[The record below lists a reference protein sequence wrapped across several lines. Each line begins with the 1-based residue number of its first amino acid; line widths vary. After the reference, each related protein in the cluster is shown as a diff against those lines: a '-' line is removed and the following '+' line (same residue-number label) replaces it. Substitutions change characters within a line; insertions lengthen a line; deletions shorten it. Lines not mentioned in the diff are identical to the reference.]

1 MIDTNAILL
10 SLSKDESFWTL
21 PLVGALDL
29 LLDCAGKTMDVDNAS
44 VWQFAGNGSQMVC
57 IAGYKRGLG
66 VVPATGML
74 DAADCPAY
82 FDAMN
87 AHRVLE
93 VNDAQHDPRTS
104 ELTEH
109 YLKPLDVFALLDA
122 TIRRAGKM
130 VGVLCCE
137 QRNTSR
143 GWSQAE
149 ADLARGLAD
158 LAGQL
163 MLISE
168 LRRRDQLQ
176 RLLLGM
182 APELGQNHTEKQLAD
197 LALKKL
203 SELFPGIWAAFFRPD
218 PEPGYFQLV
227 SYHAPDAPASYV
239 KALQR
244 LPLNSSVMGIALR
257 EQRIVAIR
265 EAGLAQLNQG
275 AQSKNLGIV
284 CSIGIPLMHDQVAI
298 GGLIIGI
305 RNNEVIGDE
314 ELAAFSLAST
324 SFAVALANARNVHEL
339 RHRAL
344 HDSLTG
350 LPNRDKLHQDIEN
363 LTGGGAPKIELTMLL
378 LNVKDFRQ
386 INDTLGRGSADRL
399 IQQLADRVAAF
410 AEKFAGETYRLIGD
424 EFAVLLPSGGLAQ
437 DMRATALQL
446 QNIAAA
452 PFDAM
457 GLTLILRTR
466 IGVAS
471 LPLHGVDGYELLHS
485 ADTALAWAATE
496 ASGICVYDLM
506 RDTSGPRSLEL
517 MAELRLAL
525 ENDDLTLH
533 LQPKI
538 SISDRKLVGCEALLR
553 WVHPRF
559 GNVPPSS
566 FIVAAEKAE
575 LMGLLTLW
583 VAKRALQHARELRT
597 AGLFM
602 SIAINVSAHNMVDM
616 EFPRQLDA
624 LLLESGMDASALT
637 LEITETVLMSD
648 PQRAAS
654 VIAKLAALGM
664 ALDIDD
670 FGTGYSS
677 LAYLRRL
684 PLKSLK
690 IDRAFVMELTANLQD
705 VHIVRSTVGLA
716 HGLGLSVIAEGVEDD
731 ATLSLLGE
739 LGCDMAQ
746 GFGIGRPQPVS
757 EFIQW
762 AKHWK

>member
-1 MIDTNAILL
+1 
-10 SLSKDESFWTL
+10 
-21 PLVGALDL
+21 
-29 LLDCAGKTMDVDNAS
+29 
-44 VWQFAGNGSQMVC
+44 
-57 IAGYKRGLG
+57 
-66 VVPATGML
+66 
-74 DAADCPAY
+74 
-82 FDAMN
+82 
-87 AHRVLE
+87 
-93 VNDAQHDPRTS
+93 
-104 ELTEH
+104 
-109 YLKPLDVFALLDA
+109 
-122 TIRRAGKM
+122 
-130 VGVLCCE
+130 
-137 QRNTSR
+137 
-143 GWSQAE
+143 
-149 ADLARGLAD
+149 
-158 LAGQL
+158 
-163 MLISE
+163 
-168 LRRRDQLQ
+168 
-176 RLLLGM
+176 
-182 APELGQNHTEKQLAD
+182 
-197 LALKKL
+197 
-203 SELFPGIWAAFFRPD
+203 
-218 PEPGYFQLV
+218 
-227 SYHAPDAPASYV
+227 V

-452 PFDAM
+452 PFDAT

-538 SISDRKLVGCEALLR
+538 SIADRKLVGCEALLR

-731 ATLSLLGE
+731 ATLALLGE

>member
-1 MIDTNAILL
+1 MTDTNAILL
-10 SLSKDESFWTL
+10 RLSKDESLWAA
-21 PLVGALDL
+21 PLVGALDTL
-29 LLDCAGKTMDVDNAS
+29 LACADKNIDVDTAS
-44 VWQFAGNGSQMVC
+44 VWQFAGKGSQMVC
-57 IAGYKRGLG
+57 IASYVRGLG
-66 VVPATGML
+66 VVPATGVL
-74 DAADCPAY
+74 DAVDCPAY

-87 AHRVLE
+87 GHRVLA
-93 VNDAQHDPRTS
+93 VDDAQCDPRTKD
-104 ELTEH
+104 LTES
-109 YLKPLDVFALLDA
+109 YLKPNNVYALLDA

-143 GWSQAE
+143 GWGLAE
-149 ADLARGLAD
+149 IDMARGLAD

-176 RLLLGM
+176 SLLLSL
-182 APELGQNHTEKQLAD
+182 APELGQNHTEKQLAE

-203 SELFPGIWAAFFRPD
+203 VQLFPGIWAAFYRPD
-218 PEPGYFQLV
+218 PDPGYLQVL
-227 SYHAPDAPASYV
+227 SYHAPEAPPAYV
-239 KALQR
+239 NAMQKVHLD
-244 LPLNSSVMGIALR
+244 SSVLGIAIR
-257 EQRIVAIR
+257 ERRIVAIR
-265 EAGLAQLNQG
+265 DTGLVQFNQG
-275 AQSKNLGIV
+275 EQSKALGVV
-284 CSIGIPLMHDQVAI
+284 CSIGIPLMHDEVAI
-298 GGLIIGI
+298 GGVIIGV
-305 RNNEVIGDE
+305 RSQDVIGDD

-324 SFAVALANARNVHEL
+324 SFSVALANARNVHEL

-350 LPNRDKLHQDIEN
+350 LPNRDKLQQDIEH
-363 LTGGGAPKIELTMLL
+363 LTGRGSSGSELTMLL

-399 IQQLADRVAAF
+399 LQQLAERVSAF
-410 AEKFAGETYRLIGD
+410 SRDMGGQAYRLVGD
-424 EFAVLLPSGGLAQ
+424 EFAVLLSVGGLVVNSRAQ
-437 DMRATALQL
+437 AELLQK
-446 QNIAAA
+446 IAAD
-452 PFDAM
+452 PLDAA

-471 LPLHGVDGYELLHS
+471 LPLHGADGYELLRS
-485 ADTALAWAATE
+485 ADTALAWAA
-496 ASGICVYDLM
+496 ADVSGICVYDLL
-506 RDTSGPRSLEL
+506 RDTSGPRSLE
-517 MAELRLAL
+517 MVAELRLAL
-525 ENDDLTLH
+525 ENNELTLH

-538 SISDRKLVGCEALLR
+538 SILNRKLVGCEALLR

-559 GNVPPSS
+559 GNVPPAS
-566 FIVAAEKAE
+566 FIAVAEKAD

-583 VAKRALQHARELRT
+583 VAKRALQHACELRA
-597 AGLFM
+597 AGLNI

-616 EFPRQLDA
+616 EFPRQL
-624 LLLESGMDASALT
+624 ESLITQSGLDASALT

-648 PQRAAS
+648 PDRAAT
-654 VIAKLAALGM
+654 VIADLAALGL

-716 HGLGLSVIAEGVEDD
+716 HGLGLSVIAEGVEDE
-731 ATLSLLGE
+731 ATLALLGE

-757 EFIQW
+757 DFITWAKQW
-762 AKHWK
+762 A

>member
-10 SLSKDESFWTL
+10 NLSKDESFWTL

-57 IAGYKRGLG
+57 IASYKRGLG
-66 VVPATGML
+66 VVHATGML

-227 SYHAPDAPASYV
+227 SYHAPDAPAPYV

-452 PFDAM
+452 PFDAT

-538 SISDRKLVGCEALLR
+538 SIADRKLAGCEALLR

-731 ATLSLLGE
+731 ATLALLGE